1 MRIRVFR
8 AGVAALAAALLL
20 AGPAAAPAPA
30 DDPALIPVH
39 VGVLPNDDM
48 MSVIYAQQTGMF
60 KKAGLDVTLEK
71 STSGVAI
78 AAAVIGGSFDI
89 GKSSIT
95 PIFDAHEKGIP
106 FVLIAPA
113 AIYESKNPYGG
124 MLVDASASV
133 TGGKDL
139 AGKYVG
145 VNSLGDIG
153 QVAING
159 WAEKSGGDP
168 AALKYV
174 EIPMPA
180 TPAALDQGRVQAG
193 EMVFPPLARALATN
207 KYTLIPV
214 FNSIAPAFLFS
225 VWFTTKDYAAKH
237 PDVVK
242 TFARVVAEAATYT
255 NAHHAETAPILA
267 AFSGIPVDTIEHMP
281 RVTNGTAVM
290 ASEIQPVIDA
300 AAKYG
305 NVKHAF
311 PAAEIID
318 PNIAK

>member
-1 MRIRVFR
+1 MRTIRSSSRFI
-8 AGVAALAAALLL
+8 ALAAALLTGSV
-20 AGPAAAPAPA
+20 APTAA
-30 DDPALIPVH
+30 DEPALIPVH

-48 MSVIYAQQTGMF
+48 MSVIYASQAGMF
-60 KKAGLDVTLEK
+60 RKAGLDVTIEK

-78 AAAVIGGSFDI
+78 AAAVVSGSYDI

-106 FVLIAPA
+106 FVLIAPS
-113 AIYESKNPYGG
+113 AIYESKTPYSG
-124 MLVDASASV
+124 LLSAASAPIG
-133 TGGKDL
+133 TGKDL
-139 AGKYVG
+139 AGKIVG

-153 QVAING
+153 QVAINA
-159 WAEKSGGDP
+159 WVDKTGGDP

-193 EMVFPPLARALATN
+193 EMVFPPLARAMATG
-207 KYTLIPV
+207 KYKFVPV
-214 FNSIAPAFLFS
+214 FSAIAPTFLFS

-237 PDVVK
+237 PDVIK

-255 NAHHAETAPILA
+255 NAHHAETAQLLSD
-267 AFSGIPVDTIEHMP
+267 FSTIPVDTIQHMT
-281 RVTNGTAVM
+281 RVTNGTTVSA
-290 ASEIQPVIDA
+290 AQIQPVIDA
-300 AAKYG
+300 SVKYG
-305 NVKHAF
+305 NVKHPF

-318 PNIAK
+318 PAIAKG